1 MWFGLLRVVHLA
13 ALFLFSAKRKEK
25 IFPTRTTE
33 EPLVSG
39 NDSMFTTSIIQT
51 ESRRVSVGFT
61 RENHLFTREGA
72 PVGFSDLAGSTAG
85 FVRWW
90 RLDLL
95 FIRPG

>member
-25 IFPTRTTE
+25 IFLTRTTE
-33 EPLVSG
+33 EPLDSG
-39 NDSMFTTSIIQT
+39 KDSMFATAIIQRIYARQFVFH
-51 ESRRVSVGFT
+51 ERKSS
-61 RENHLFTREGA
+61 LPREGA

-85 FVRWW
+85 FVRW